1 MAVRKFKTNKMKK
14 SLETLQ
20 SAYIIGLK
28 EQIEVMKKLNKL
40 NDDIIKTKDEHIIEL
55 ERVIEKLQELSQRS
69 IDLVEKHLIN
79 KKK

>member
-1 MAVRKFKTNKMKK
+1 MKK

>member
-1 MAVRKFKTNKMKK
+1 MKK

-79 KKK
+79 KKKII